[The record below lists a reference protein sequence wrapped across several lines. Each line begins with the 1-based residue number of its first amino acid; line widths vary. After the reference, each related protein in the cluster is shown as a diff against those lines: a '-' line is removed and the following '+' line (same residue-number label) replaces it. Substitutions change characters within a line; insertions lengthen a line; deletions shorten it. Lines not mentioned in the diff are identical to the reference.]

1 MNQSFF
7 TMGGGGSTRFL
18 GGIKRG
24 GEKISF
30 CQQSVKGDKCND

>member
-7 TMGGGGSTRFL
+7 TMGGKYTVFGRNKEG
-18 GGIKRG
+18 RG
-24 GEKISF
+24 EISF